1 MLRADALVALA
12 GILCLGAGGP
22 ELVEM
27 NVAAVLPLRGGGGAV
42 ILIDSK
48 GSKALPISVGGT
60 EALSIQ
66 LRHAKQR
73 FGRPLT
79 HDLLESIVREMGGKV
94 VRAQVDEI
102 RGEAYIGSVFIQTG
116 GRVARIDARPSDA
129 IALALGNG
137 LPVFVSRT
145 VLDAAGVAPDS
156 LEEPEKTPATRKRRG
171 PI

>member
-1 MLRADALVALA
+1 MRARALLALVS
-12 GILCLGAGGP
+12 ILCLGGGGP
-22 ELVEM
+22 DLIEM
-27 NVAAVLPLRGGGGAV
+27 NVAAVLPMRGGGAAV
-42 ILIDSK
+42 VLIDSK
-48 GSKALPISVGGT
+48 DGKALPISVGGT

-66 LRHAKQR
+66 LRLAKQR

-102 RGEAYIGSVFIQTG
+102 RGEAYIGSVFVQTG
-116 GRVARIDARPSDA
+116 ERVARIDARPSDA

-137 LPVFVSRT
+137 LPVFVSRK
-145 VLDAAGVAPDS
+145 VLDAAGVSPDA
-156 LEEPEKTPATRKRRG
+156 LEEPGKTPATNTRRG